1 MLTYHVQHAHSR
13 RMGLQPILLLRNSVA
28 AAIGLCSSTVPS
40 TCRRT
45 PASRSLFTTL
55 FQFINVVSSRP
66 FHFNRLHGRRHRSR
80 VCAHL
85 HHHPAA
91 AAAAA
96 SAAASSS
103 QSPPCSFQFALN
115 YPSKVKAV
123 VLAGGAGR
131 YNEATTYQQFKKI
144 SNSQAAAWYFA
155 TLLLHKFN
163 HLTGF

>member
-1 MLTYHVQHAHSR
+1 MLTYHVQHARYRS
-13 RMGLQPILLLRNSVA
+13 LQPILLLRNSVA

-45 PASRSLFTTL
+45 PASPSLFTTL

-66 FHFNRLHGRRHRSR
+66 FHFNRLHGRRHRSH

-96 SAAASSS
+96 LAAASCITITPVQLPVRFELPLEGKSGGPCRRRRPLQRGCNLQAVQTNKQFSS
-103 QSPPCSFQFALN
+103 CRL
-115 YPSKVKAV
+115 
-123 VLAGGAGR
+123 VLC
-131 YNEATTYQQFKKI
+131 
-144 SNSQAAAWYFA
+144 
-155 TLLLHKFN
+155 
-163 HLTGF
+163 HLTIASI